1 MRAFMNC
8 SFMPDRIS
16 LRYYIEHI
24 LFRLALWLATNLP
37 ARIIDG
43 LSAALWRFIAPR
55 LRRHRRAL
63 KNLEAAMPELTPAER
78 SALLDRMWDNLG
90 RTSVEALALHQIAD
104 DPNAASFNFS
114 ADVLQIM
121 NSEQPAIF
129 IGLHAGNWEVPA
141 IAAEK
146 FNKPL
151 MGVYQKIINPL
162 VDNDILELRQR
173 FYKGG
178 LYGKGR
184 ETVSRIRR
192 GIEAGF
198 SLAIMSDLRDAH
210 GQFVDFFGLKAR
222 STVFPALLARLHNIP
237 IIAIRAVRLKNRR
250 FRVDA
255 LRIELA
261 SYIEREETICENT
274 KRIQKQLEA
283 WIREDPALWM
293 WGHNRWDIS
302 K

>member
-1 MRAFMNC
+1 
-8 SFMPDRIS
+8 MPDRIS
-16 LRYYIEHI
+16 LRFYIEHI
-24 LFRLALWLATNLP
+24 LFRLARRLATHLP
-37 ARIIDG
+37 SRMIDG
-43 LSAALWRFIAPR
+43 LSGLLWRLIAPR
-55 LRRHRRAL
+55 LRRHRRAM
-63 KNLEAAMPELTPAER
+63 KNLEAAIPELTQAER
-78 SALLDRMWDNLG
+78 SALLNRMWDNLG
-90 RTSVEALALHQIAD
+90 RTSVEALALQQIAD
-104 DPNAASFNFS
+104 DLNAVSFNFS
-114 ADVLQIM
+114 ADVLEIM
-121 NSEQPAIF
+121 RSDQPAIF
-129 IGLHAGNWEVPA
+129 VGLHAGNWEVPA

-151 MGVYQKIINPL
+151 MGIYQKIINPL
-162 VDNDILELRQR
+162 VERDVLKLRQR

-198 SLAIMSDLRDAH
+198 SVAIMSDLRDAH
-210 GQFVDFFGLKAR
+210 GQFVDFFGIKSR
-222 STVFPALLARLHNIP
+222 STIFPALLARLHNIP
-237 IIAIRAVRLKNRR
+237 IIAIRAVRIGSRS

-255 LRIELA
+255 LRIELL
-261 SYIEREETICENT
+261 SGPERDEIIRENT
-274 KRIQKQLEA
+274 ARIQNQLEI